1 MGTRIDFS
9 KVTYENGSGG
19 KQLIHV
25 PVEFHL
31 KSREVYEFMDS
42 ELEEN
47 FDEEIV
53 TLQYDEEKKSWIIEG
68 EKDDYE
74 SSNNDYMASKDV
86 AKTTF

>member
-9 KVTYENGSGG
+9 KVTYERAAG

-53 TLQYDEEKKSWIIEG
+53 TLQYDEEKKL
-68 EKDDYE
+68 DYRR
-74 SSNNDYMASKDV
+74 
-86 AKTTF
+86 

>member
-1 MGTRIDFS
+1 
-9 KVTYENGSGG
+9 
-19 KQLIHV
+19 
-25 PVEFHL
+25 
-31 KSREVYEFMDS
+31 MDS

>member
-1 MGTRIDFS
+1 MFIELKDF
-9 KVTYENGSGG
+9 
-19 KQLIHV
+19 
-25 PVEFHL
+25 
-31 KSREVYEFMDS
+31 
-42 ELEEN
+42 LEKKR
-47 FDEEIV
+47 V